1 MHQWQKTCRTID
13 EVIGIC
19 DAVETKNY
27 FDMQDIE
34 FDGIVVK
41 VQEVPYRVML

>member
-1 MHQWQKTCRTID
+1 MHQRQKVCTTID
-13 EVIGIC
+13 EVIAIC

-27 FDMQDIE
+27 FDMQDVE

-41 VQEVPYRVML
+41 VQETPYRILL